1 MMTDTHQAFPS
12 GTNHVLKGQ
21 CLAGA
26 PQGPASNPLGG
37 GEPAGVLSPVPYR
50 FYKLHERKC
59 EPIIMTVPRKVR
71 GWAGL
76 QGGRERSRP
85 GTC

>member
-1 MMTDTHQAFPS
+1 MC
-12 GTNHVLKGQ
+12 LKGSAWQ
-21 CLAGA
+21 ALLKGR
-26 PQGPASNPLGG
+26 PLTPWGG